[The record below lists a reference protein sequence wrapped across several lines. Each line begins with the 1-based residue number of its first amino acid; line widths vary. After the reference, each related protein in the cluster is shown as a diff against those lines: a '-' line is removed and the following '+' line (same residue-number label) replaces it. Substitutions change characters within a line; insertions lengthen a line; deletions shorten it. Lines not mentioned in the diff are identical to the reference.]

1 MEHRKE
7 PGAAHQALMSEL
19 RGVVGKFDAQ
29 GMPGVERIAILAQL
43 IGQEICDLPR
53 GLPFGPAEILQSV
66 AANIEQGNRVAAGK
80 GTGNGLLGFGG
91 RV

>member
-43 IGQEICDLPR
+43 IGQAR
-53 GLPFGPAEILQSV
+53 GDEAYARAIAREARP
-66 AANIEQGNRVAAGK
+66 
-80 GTGNGLLGFGG
+80 
-91 RV
+91 

>member
-1 MEHRKE
+1 MQHRKE
-7 PGAAHQALMSEL
+7 PGAAHQALMTEL
-19 RGVVGKFDAQ
+19 RGVVGRFDAQ

-43 IGQEICDLPR
+43 IGQEIHD
-53 GLPFGPAEILQSV
+53 LPFGPAEILQSV

-91 RV
+91 RG